1 MKVSLQ
7 SVREQQ
13 PWMKVPG
20 MISPVLKPRISY
32 SNMQNKTYFYLLRTG
47 HRLAYQRLD
56 SGGYDQLKKV

>member
-20 MISPVLKPRISY
+20 MISPVLKPRIYY
-32 SNMQNKTYFYLLRTG
+32 SNMQNKTFLL
-47 HRLAYQRLD
+47 AKD
-56 SGGYDQLKKV
+56 AAIN